1 MKNHIY
7 DKDIYTK
14 FGVQTTEVKVLR
26 PAAGKTKDTLNL
38 HCASFP
44 AKFHSLTTN
53 YVFRLILKQKRR
65 IITKFADD
73 CL

>member
-1 MKNHIY
+1 MC
-7 DKDIYTK
+7 TK
-14 FGVQTTEVKVLR
+14 FGVETTEVKVLR
-26 PAAGKTKDTLNL
+26 PAAGKAKDTLNL

-65 IITKFADD
+65 IIRKFAGD

>member
-7 DKDIYTK
+7 DKDMCTK
-14 FGVQTTEVKVLR
+14 FGVETTEVKVLR

-44 AKFHSLTTN
+44 AKFNSLTTN
-53 YVFRLILKQKRR
+53 YSIGRK
-65 IITKFADD
+65 
-73 CL
+73 